1 MNYDNKPSHYYSKVR
16 HEMLKYMPVGTKR
29 ILEVGCGNGCLG
41 EEIKKN
47 AEVEIWGIEMMED
60 EAESAKKVL
69 DKVFVGKCE
78 DFLNELPDNYFD
90 VIYFNDVLEHLFD
103 PYSLLSSI
111 KNKLSPKGVVISSI
125 PNMRYHNE
133 LRKLLIKKDW
143 KYEQH
148 GVMDFT
154 HMRFFTQKSIRRMYE
169 DAGYSVLINEGINKS
184 KSLKPILYNILFLF
198 TQKDIF
204 YLQFA
209 TVASKKV

>member
-1 MNYDNKPSHYYSKVR
+1 M
-16 HEMLKYMPVGTKR
+16 
-29 ILEVGCGNGCLG
+29 EVGCGNGCLG

-111 KNKLSPKGVVISSI
+111 KNKLSSNGVVISSI

-198 TQKDIF
+198 TQRDIF

>member
-1 MNYDNKPSHYYSKVR
+1 
-16 HEMLKYMPVGTKR
+16 
-29 ILEVGCGNGCLG
+29 
-41 EEIKKN
+41 
-47 AEVEIWGIEMMED
+47 
-60 EAESAKKVL
+60 
-69 DKVFVGKCE
+69 
-78 DFLNELPDNYFD
+78 
-90 VIYFNDVLEHLFD
+90 
-103 PYSLLSSI
+103 
-111 KNKLSPKGVVISSI
+111 
-125 PNMRYHNE
+125 MRYHNE

-198 TQKDIF
+198 TQRDIF